1 MCGDENCSFVHFAMN
16 AETNDFSPHVVNTNK
31 LWRKNMVFGLF
42 KKDKDDAHPLNH
54 PVYVE
59 IPYGD
64 ETLRLETGRMAK
76 QANGAV
82 LATMGG
88 TMVLATVCAEKS
100 AVEGQ
105 DFFPLTVDYQEK
117 YASAGRIPGS
127 RDRREG
133 KASTAETLTA
143 RLIDRPIRP
152 LFPETFKNKVQIIAQ
167 VFSYDKKNQPDIL
180 AMIASSA
187 ALALSGVPFQGP
199 IGAARVGYADGQYVL
214 NPSRKATD
222 DMEMDLVVAATKDG
236 VLMVESE
243 IGELDE
249 KTVLGAVKFGF
260 DAQQPVINA
269 INELA
274 EKAGKERWATPEKS
288 PEYVAMEKAFE
299 KFAGD
304 IEAALGIKEKLV
316 RLDTLAEIHVAAK
329 AMIPE
334 LFPDTTVAT
343 STLESFADE
352 IVENITARIMRGN
365 ILAGK
370 PRIDG
375 RDTKTVRPIEIELG
389 VLPRAHGS
397 ALFTRGETQALVT
410 LTLGGGKD
418 ALPIESLDGAEEK
431 DFFLNYNFPGY
442 SVGEC
447 KGLKSPSRRELGH
460 GNLAWRALHPMVPN
474 RAEFDYVIRVVSD
487 ILESNGSSSMATT
500 CGATLA
506 MMDGGVPLKRPV
518 AGIAMGLIKEG
529 DDYAVLTDILG
540 DEDHLGDMDFKV
552 TGTDQGITALQMDIK
567 ITSITFEIMEK
578 ALAQARDGRMHILG
592 KIEKAIKA
600 PREKVSEYAP
610 QMYTMKIN
618 PDKVR
623 EVIGKGGVVIQAL
636 TRETNTNIDLED
648 DGTIKIMAV
657 SKEDADEAIRRIKDI
672 VAEPEV
678 GMIYAGTVSG
688 VKDFGLFVKV
698 LNGFESMV
706 HISEITG
713 KRIDKIADAGYKEGD
728 AVYVKYL
735 GADKRGKTR
744 MTMVGIDQKSG
755 KEVEKA

>member
-1 MCGDENCSFVHFAMN
+1 M
-16 AETNDFSPHVVNTNK
+16 
-31 LWRKNMVFGLF
+31 LFGLF
-42 KKDKDDAHPLNH
+42 NKDDKKHLNN
-54 PVYVE
+54 PVAIE

-76 QANGAV
+76 QANGSV

-88 TMVLATVCAEKS
+88 TMVLATVCAEKT

-117 YASAGRIPGS
+117 FASAGRIPGS

-133 KASTAETLTA
+133 KASTGETLIA

-199 IGAARVGYADGQYVL
+199 IGAARVGYMNGQYIL
-214 NPSRKATD
+214 NPSKKQVEES
-222 DMEMDLVVAATKDG
+222 EMDLVVAATKDG

-249 KTVLGAVKFGF
+249 ATTLGAVKFGF
-260 DAQQPVINA
+260 DAQQVVIDA
-269 INELA
+269 INEFA
-274 EKAGKERWATPEKS
+274 EKAGKERWAVPEKS
-288 PEYVAMEKAFE
+288 DEYVAMEKDFE
-299 KFAGD
+299 SFAGD
-304 IEAALGIKEKLV
+304 IESALQIKEKLV
-316 RLDTLAEIHVAAK
+316 RLDTLAEIHAK
-329 AMIPE
+329 AKARIPE
-334 LFPDTTVAT
+334 LFPETTTAV
-343 STLESFADE
+343 STLESWADE
-352 IVENITARIMRGN
+352 IVEGITARIMRGN

-375 RDTKTVRPIEIELG
+375 RDNKTVRPIEIELG

-397 ALFTRGETQALVT
+397 ALFTRGETQALVS

-418 ALPIESLDGAEEK
+418 ALPIESLDGDEER
-431 DFFLNYNFPGY
+431 DFILNYNFPGY

-447 KGLKSPSRRELGH
+447 KGLKAPGRREIGH
-460 GNLAWRALHPMVPN
+460 GNLAWRALHPMVPS
-474 RAEFDYVIRVVSD
+474 RSEFDYVIRVVSD

-529 DDYAVLTDILG
+529 KDYAILTDILG

-552 TGTDQGITALQMDIK
+552 TGTKEGITALQMDIK
-567 ITSITFEIMEK
+567 ITSITFEIMEH
-578 ALAQARDGRMHILG
+578 ALQQAKEGRMHILG

-600 PREKVSEYAP
+600 PRKHVSEFAP
-610 QMYTMKIN
+610 QAYTIKIN

-623 EVIGKGGVVIQAL
+623 DVIGKGGSVIQAL
-636 TRETNTNIDLED
+636 TRETNTQIDLED
-648 DGTIKIMAV
+648 DGSIKIMATTQ
-657 SKEDADEAIRRIKDI
+657 EEAEEAMRRIKEI

-678 GMIYAGTVSG
+678 GVIYEGTVSG
-688 VKDFGLFVKV
+688 VKDFGLFVKI

-713 KRIDKIADAGYKEGD
+713 ERLAKIQDAKLKEGD
-728 AVYVKYL
+728 KVFVKYL
-735 GADKRGKTR
+735 GVDKRGKTR
-744 MTMVGIDQKSG
+744 LSMVGIDQKTG
-755 KEVEKA
+755 KEIAK

>member
-1 MCGDENCSFVHFAMN
+1 M
-16 AETNDFSPHVVNTNK
+16 
-31 LWRKNMVFGLF
+31 LFGLI
-42 KKDKDDAHPLNH
+42 KKDEKTHLNN
-54 PVYVE
+54 PVAVE
-59 IPYGD
+59 IKYGE
-64 ETLRLETGRMAK
+64 ETLRLETGRFAK

-82 LATMGG
+82 MATMGG
-88 TMVLATVCAEKS
+88 TMVLATVCAEKT

-117 YASAGRIPGS
+117 FASAGRIPGS

-133 KASTAETLTA
+133 KASNGETLIA

-152 LFPETFKNKVQIIAQ
+152 LFPETFKNKVQVIAQ
-167 VFSYDKKNQPDIL
+167 VFSYDRKNQPDIL

-199 IGAARVGYADGQYVL
+199 IGAARVGYIDGKYVL
-214 NPSRKATD
+214 NPSKKD
-222 DMEMDLVVAATKDG
+222 LENSEMDLVVAATKDG

-249 KTVLGAVKFGF
+249 ATTLGAVKFGF
-260 DAQQPVINA
+260 DEQQTVINA

-274 EKAGKERWATPEKS
+274 ENAGKERWAIPEKTA
-288 PEYVAMEKAFE
+288 EYIAMEEKFE
-299 KFAGD
+299 QFAGD
-304 IEAALGIKEKLV
+304 IESALGIKEKLS
-316 RLDTLAEIHVAAK
+316 RLETLANIHASAK
-329 AMIPE
+329 ALIPE
-334 LFPDTTVAT
+334 MFPETTIAT

-352 IVENITARIMRGN
+352 IVENITARIMRSN

-397 ALFTRGETQALVT
+397 ALFTRGETQALVS

-418 ALPIESLDGAEEK
+418 ALPIESLDGTEDR
-431 DFFLNYNFPGY
+431 DFILNYNFPGF
-442 SVGEC
+442 SVGEA
-447 KGLKSPSRRELGH
+447 KGLKAPGRREIGH
-460 GNLAWRALHPMVPN
+460 GNLAWRAVHPMVPS
-474 RAEFDYVIRVVSD
+474 RSEFDYVIRLCSD

-506 MMDGGVPLKRPV
+506 MMDGGVPMKRPV

-529 DDYAVLTDILG
+529 DDYAILTDILG

-552 TGTDQGITALQMDIK
+552 TGTDHGITALQMDIK

-578 ALAQARDGRMHILG
+578 ALAQAKDGRMHILG
-592 KIEKAIKA
+592 KITSAIKK
-600 PREKVSEYAP
+600 PRDHVSEFAP

-636 TRETNTNIDLED
+636 TRDTNTTIDLED
-648 DGTIKIMAV
+648 DGTVKIMAV
-657 SKEDADEAIRRIKDI
+657 TREDADAAIARIKEI

-678 GMIYAGTVSG
+678 GEIYAGVVSG
-688 VKDFGLFVKV
+688 MKDFGLFVKI
-698 LNGFESMV
+698 LNGFEAMV

-713 KRIDKIADAGYKEGD
+713 KRLEKIEDAGFKEGD
-728 AVYVKYL
+728 AVYVRYL

-744 MTMVGIDQKSG
+744 MSMVGIDQKTG
-755 KEVEKA
+755 KETK

>member
-1 MCGDENCSFVHFAMN
+1 M
-16 AETNDFSPHVVNTNK
+16 
-31 LWRKNMVFGLF
+31 LFGLF
-42 KKDKDDAHPLNH
+42 NKNDKENAAAHPLNH
-54 PVYVE
+54 PVAVE
-59 IPYGD
+59 IKYGD

-117 YASAGRIPGS
+117 FASSGRIPGS

-133 KASTAETLTA
+133 KPSTAETLTA

-167 VFSYDKKNQPDIL
+167 VFSYDRKNQPDIL

-199 IGAARVGYADGQYVL
+199 IGAARVGYIDGKYVL
-214 NPSRKATD
+214 NPSRRDVDTKS
-222 DMEMDLVVAATKDG
+222 EMDLVVAATKDG

-249 KTVLGAVKFGF
+249 ETTLGAVKFGF
-260 DAQQPVINA
+260 DAQQSVIDA

-274 EKAGKERWATPEKS
+274 AQAGKDRWETPVHS
-288 PEYVAMEKAFE
+288 DEYVAMEKDFASFE
-299 KFAGD
+299 KQITD
-304 IEAALGIKEKLV
+304 ALLIKEKLH
-316 RLDTLAEIHVAAK
+316 RLETLAEIHSAAK
-329 AMIPE
+329 ARIVE
-334 LFPDTTVAT
+334 LFPDTTTAT
-343 STLESFADE
+343 STLESWADE
-352 IVENITARIMRGN
+352 IVESLTAKIMRGN

-397 ALFTRGETQALVT
+397 ALFTRGETQALVS

-418 ALPIESLDGAEEK
+418 ALPIESLDGADER
-431 DFFLNYNFPGY
+431 DFILNYNFPGY
-442 SVGEC
+442 SVGEA
-447 KGLKSPSRRELGH
+447 KGLKSPGRRELGH
-460 GNLAWRALHPMVPN
+460 GNLAWRALHPMMPS
-474 RAEFDYVIRVVSD
+474 REKFDYVVRVCSD

-506 MMDGGVPLKRPV
+506 MMDGGVPLTRPV

-529 DDYAVLTDILG
+529 DDYAILTDILG

-552 TGTDQGITALQMDIK
+552 TGTKEGITALQMDIK
-567 ITSITFEIMEK
+567 ITSITFDIMK
-578 ALAQARDGRMHILG
+578 HALAQARDGRMHILG
-592 KIEKAIKA
+592 KIENAISA
-600 PREKVSEYAP
+600 PRATVSEFAP
-610 QMYTMKIN
+610 QVYTMQIN
-618 PDKVR
+618 PEKIRD
-623 EVIGKGGVVIQAL
+623 VIGKGGVVIQAL
-636 TRETNTNIDLED
+636 VRDTNTTIDLDD
-648 DGTIKIMAV
+648 DGTVKILATT
-657 SKEDADEAIRRIKDI
+657 KEEADAAIARIKEI

-678 GMIYAGTVSG
+678 GKIYRGVVSG
-688 VKDFGLFVKV
+688 VKNFGIFVKFMG
-698 LNGFESMV
+698 NNESMV
-706 HISEITG
+706 HISDITG
-713 KRIDKIADAGYKEGD
+713 KHLKSIEDAKLKEGD
-728 AVYVKYL
+728 EVWVRFD
-735 GADKRGKTR
+735 GADERGKTHLS
-744 MTMVGIDQKSG
+744 MKGIDQKTG
-755 KEVEKA
+755 EEIKK

>member
-1 MCGDENCSFVHFAMN
+1 M
-16 AETNDFSPHVVNTNK
+16 
-31 LWRKNMVFGLF
+31 LFGLF
-42 KKDKDDAHPLNH
+42 NKEDKNNKNKLNN
-54 PVYVE
+54 PIAVE

-76 QANGAV
+76 QANGSV

-88 TMVLATVCAEKS
+88 TMVLATVCAEKN

-117 YASAGRIPGS
+117 FASAGRIPGS

-133 KASTAETLTA
+133 RPSNAETLTA

-199 IGAARVGYADGQYVL
+199 IGAARVGYSKGQYIL
-214 NPSRKATD
+214 NPSKKDTERSQ
-222 DMEMDLVVAATKDG
+222 MDLVVAATKDG

-249 KTVLGAVKFGF
+249 ATVLGAVKFGF
-260 DAQQPVINA
+260 EAQQTVIAA

-274 EKAGKERWATPEKS
+274 ENAGKERWAVPEKS
-288 PEYVAMEKAFE
+288 AEYVAMESDFEQFASSIEKAL
-299 KFAGD
+299 K
-304 IEAALGIKEKLV
+304 IKEKLV
-316 RLDTLAEIHVAAK
+316 RLETLASIHATAK
-329 AMIPE
+329 TRIPE
-334 LFPDTTVAT
+334 LFPDTVTAT
-343 STLESFADE
+343 STLESWADE
-352 IVENITARIMRGN
+352 IIENLTARIMRGN

-375 RDTKTVRPIEIELG
+375 RDNKTVRPIEIELG
-389 VLPRAHGS
+389 VMPRAHGS
-397 ALFTRGETQALVT
+397 ALFTRGETQALVS

-418 ALPIESLDGAEEK
+418 ALPLETLDGADER
-431 DFFLNYNFPGY
+431 DFMLNYNFPGY

-447 KGLKSPSRRELGH
+447 KGLKSPGRREIGH
-460 GNLAWRALHPMVPN
+460 GNLAWRALHPMVPS
-474 RAEFDYVIRVVSD
+474 REQFDYVIRIVSD

-529 DDYAVLTDILG
+529 DDYAILTDILG

-552 TGTDQGITALQMDIK
+552 TGTNQGVTALQMDIK
-567 ITSITFEIMEK
+567 ITSITFEIMER
-578 ALAQARDGRMHILG
+578 ALAQAKDGRMHILG
-592 KIEKAIKA
+592 KIEKAIKK
-600 PREKVSEYAP
+600 PRDKVSEFAP
-610 QMYTMKIN
+610 QLYTIKIN

-623 EVIGKGGVVIQAL
+623 DVIGKGGVVIQAI
-636 TRETNTNIDLED
+636 TRETNTIIDLED
-648 DGTIKIMAV
+648 DGTVKIMAV
-657 SKEDADEAIRRIKDI
+657 DKDDAEAAIERIKDI
-672 VAEPEV
+672 AAEPEV
-678 GMIYAGTVSG
+678 GVIYPGVVSG
-688 VKDFGLFVKV
+688 VKEFGLFVKV

-713 KRIDKIADAGYKEGD
+713 ERLAKIEDAKLKEGD
-728 AVYVKYL
+728 SVYVKYM
-735 GADKRGKTR
+735 GIDKRGKTR
-744 MTMVGIDQKSG
+744 FTMIGIDQKTG
-755 KEVEKA
+755 EEIKK

>member
-1 MCGDENCSFVHFAMN
+1 
-16 AETNDFSPHVVNTNK
+16 
-31 LWRKNMVFGLF
+31 MVFGLF
-42 KKDKDDAHPLNH
+42 KKDAKLNN
-54 PVYVE
+54 PVVVE

-76 QANGAV
+76 QANGSV

-117 YASAGRIPGS
+117 FASAGRIPGS

-199 IGAARVGYADGQYVL
+199 IGAARVGYADGKYIL
-214 NPSRKATD
+214 NPSKKAVEES
-222 DMEMDLVVAATKDG
+222 EMDLVVAATKDG

-249 KTVLGAVKFGF
+249 PTVLGAVKFGF
-260 DAQQPVINA
+260 DAQQTVINA

-274 EKAGKERWATPEKS
+274 DKAGKERWATPEKT
-288 PEYVAMEKAFE
+288 EEQLTMESDFE
-299 KFAGD
+299 QFAGQ
-304 IEAALGIKEKLV
+304 IEEALQIKEKLV
-316 RLDTLAEIHVAAK
+316 RLETLASIHAAAK
-329 AMIPE
+329 ARIPE
-334 LFPDTTVAT
+334 LFPESIRAT
-343 STLESFADE
+343 STLESWADE
-352 IVENITARIMRGN
+352 VIENITARIMRGN

-375 RDTKTVRPIEIELG
+375 RDNKTVRPIEIELG

-397 ALFTRGETQALVT
+397 ALFTRGETQALVS

-418 ALPIESLDGAEEK
+418 ALPIESLDGAEER
-431 DFFLNYNFPGY
+431 DFILNYNFPGY
-442 SVGEC
+442 SVGEA
-447 KGLKSPSRRELGH
+447 KGLKAPGRREIGH
-460 GNLAWRALHPMVPN
+460 GNLAWRAVHPMVPT

-506 MMDGGVPLKRPV
+506 MMDGGVPMKRPV

-529 DDYAVLTDILG
+529 DDYAILTDILG

-567 ITSITFEIMEK
+567 ITSITFEIMER
-578 ALAQARDGRMHILG
+578 ALAQAKDGRMHILG
-592 KIEKAIKA
+592 KIEKAIKK
-600 PREKVSEYAP
+600 PRSNVSEYAP
-610 QMYTMKIN
+610 QTYTMKIH

-623 EVIGKGGVVIQAL
+623 EVIGKGGSVIQAL
-636 TRETNTNIDLED
+636 VRETNTIIDLED
-648 DGTIKIMAV
+648 DGTVKIMATA
-657 SKEDADEAIRRIKDI
+657 KEDADDAIARIKEI

-678 GMIYAGTVSG
+678 GQIYKGTVSG
-688 VKDFGLFVKV
+688 MKEFGLFVKIM
-698 LNGFESMV
+698 NGFEAMV

-713 KRIDKIADAGYKEGD
+713 ERIAKIEDTKIKEGD
-728 AVYVKYL
+728 TVYVRYM

-744 MTMVGIDQKSG
+744 MSMVGIDQKTG
-755 KEVEKA
+755 EEIKK

>member
-1 MCGDENCSFVHFAMN
+1 M
-16 AETNDFSPHVVNTNK
+16 
-31 LWRKNMVFGLF
+31 LFGML
-42 KKDKDDAHPLNH
+42 KKDDKAKNTQKLNN
-54 PVYVE
+54 PVVVE

-88 TMVLATVCAEKS
+88 TMVLATVCAEKT

-199 IGAARVGYADGQYVL
+199 IGAARVGYADGKYVL
-214 NPSRKATD
+214 NPSRKFVED
-222 DMEMDLVVAATKDG
+222 SEMDLVVAATKDG

-249 KTVLGAVKFGF
+249 ETTLGAVKFGF
-260 DAQQPVINA
+260 DAQQSVINA

-288 PEYVAMEKAFE
+288 AEYVAMESAFE

-304 IEAALGIKEKLV
+304 IETALGIKEKLV
-316 RLDTLAEIHVAAK
+316 RLDTLSEIHTAAK

-418 ALPIESLDGAEEK
+418 ALPIETLDGAEEK

-460 GNLAWRALHPMVPN
+460 GNLAWRALHPMVPT

-506 MMDGGVPLKRPV
+506 MLDGGVPLTRPV

-552 TGTDQGITALQMDIK
+552 TGTDRGITALQMDIK
-567 ITSITFEIMEK
+567 ITSITFEIMKK
-578 ALAQARDGRMHILG
+578 ALEQAKAGRMHILG
-592 KIEKAIKA
+592 KINDAISA
-600 PREKVSEYAP
+600 PRDKVSEYAP

-623 EVIGKGGVVIQAL
+623 EVIGKGGSVIQAL

-648 DGTIKIMAV
+648 DGTVKIMAV
-657 SKEDADEAIRRIKDI
+657 SKEDADAAIRRIKDI

-678 GMIYAGTVSG
+678 GTIYAGTVSG
-688 VKDFGLFVKV
+688 VKDFGLFVKIM
-698 LNGFESMV
+698 NGFESMV

-728 AVYVKYL
+728 KVFVKYL

-744 MTMVGIDQKSG
+744 MSMVGIDQKTG
-755 KEVEKA
+755 AETKANAE

>member
-1 MCGDENCSFVHFAMN
+1 M
-16 AETNDFSPHVVNTNK
+16 
-31 LWRKNMVFGLF
+31 LFGLF
-42 KKDKDDAHPLNH
+42 NKDEKHPLNH
-54 PVYVE
+54 PVVVE
-59 IPYGD
+59 VQYGD
-64 ETLRLETGRMAK
+64 ETLRLETGRFAK
-76 QANGAV
+76 QANGSV
-82 LATMGG
+82 MATMGG
-88 TMVLATVCAEKS
+88 TMVLATVCAEKT

-117 YASAGRIPGS
+117 FASSGRIPGS

-133 KASTAETLTA
+133 KASTNETLIA

-167 VFSYDKKNQPDIL
+167 VFSYDRKNQPDIL

-199 IGAARVGYADGQYVL
+199 IGAARVGYMNGEYVL
-214 NPSRKATD
+214 NPSKKQVED
-222 DMEMDLVVAATKDG
+222 SEMDLVVAATKDG

-249 KTVLGAVKFGF
+249 ATTLGAVKFGF
-260 DAQQPVINA
+260 DAQQTVIKA

-274 EKAGKERWATPEKS
+274 QQAGKERWATPEKTA
-288 PEYVAMEKAFE
+288 EYVAMEKRFE
-299 KFAGD
+299 EFAGD
-304 IEAALGIKEKLV
+304 IENALLIKEKLN
-316 RLDTLAEIHVAAK
+316 RLETLANIHAAAK
-329 AMIPE
+329 ALIPE
-334 LFPDTTVAT
+334 MFPDTTVAT

-352 IVENITARIMRGN
+352 IVENITARIMRSN

-397 ALFTRGETQALVT
+397 ALFTRGETQALVS

-418 ALPIESLDGAEEK
+418 ALPIESLDGGEER
-431 DFFLNYNFPGY
+431 DFILNYNFPGY
-442 SVGEC
+442 SVGEA
-447 KGLKSPSRRELGH
+447 KGLKSPGRREIGH
-460 GNLAWRALHPMVPN
+460 GNLAWRAVHPMVPTRN
-474 RAEFDYVIRVVSD
+474 EFDYVIRICSD

-506 MMDGGVPLKRPV
+506 MMDGGVPMKRPV

-529 DDYAVLTDILG
+529 DDYAILTDILG

-552 TGTDQGITALQMDIK
+552 TGTDHGITALQMDIK
-567 ITSITFEIMEK
+567 ITSITFEIMEH
-578 ALAQARDGRMHILG
+578 ALAQAKDGRMHILG
-592 KIEKAIKA
+592 KIEKAIKE
-600 PREKVSEYAP
+600 PRKHVSEYAP
-610 QMYTMKIN
+610 QMYTIKIN

-623 EVIGKGGVVIQAL
+623 DVIGKGGAVIQAL
-636 TRETNTNIDLED
+636 TRDTNTTIDLED
-648 DGTIKIMAV
+648 DGTVKIMAV
-657 SKEDADEAIRRIKDI
+657 SKEDADAAIARIKDI
-672 VAEPEV
+672 TAEPEV
-678 GMIYAGTVSG
+678 GEIYAGTVSG
-688 VKDFGLFVKV
+688 IKDFGLFVKI

-713 KRIDKIADAGYKEGD
+713 KRLAKIEDAGYKEGD
-728 AVYVKYL
+728 AVYVRYL

-744 MTMVGIDQKSG
+744 MSMVGIDQKTG
-755 KEVEKA
+755 KETK

>member
-1 MCGDENCSFVHFAMN
+1 
-16 AETNDFSPHVVNTNK
+16 
-31 LWRKNMVFGLF
+31 MVFGLF
-42 KKDKDDAHPLNH
+42 KKDAKLNN
-54 PVYVE
+54 PVAVE
-59 IPYGD
+59 IQYGD

-76 QANGAV
+76 QANGSV

-117 YASAGRIPGS
+117 FASAGRIPGS

-133 KASTAETLTA
+133 RASTAETLIA

-199 IGAARVGYADGQYVL
+199 IGAARVGYADGQYLL
-214 NPSRKATD
+214 NPSKKATEES
-222 DMEMDLVVAATKDG
+222 EMDLVVAATKDG

-249 KTVLGAVKFGF
+249 ATVLGAVKFGF
-260 DAQQPVINA
+260 DAQQTVIAA

-274 EKAGKERWATPEKS
+274 EKAGKDRWETPEKTA
-288 PEYVAMEKAFE
+288 EQIIMEENFE
-299 KFAGD
+299 NFAGE
-304 IEAALGIKEKLV
+304 IEAALQIKEKLT
-316 RLDTLAEIHVAAK
+316 RLETLASIHAAAK
-329 AMIPE
+329 ARIPE
-334 LFPDTTVAT
+334 LFPESTRAT
-343 STLESFADE
+343 STLESWADE
-352 IVENITARIMRGN
+352 VIEGLTARIMRGN

-375 RDTKTVRPIEIELG
+375 RDNKTVRPIEIELG

-397 ALFTRGETQALVT
+397 ALFTRGETQALVS

-418 ALPIESLDGAEEK
+418 ALPIESLDGAEER
-431 DFFLNYNFPGY
+431 DFILNYNFPGY

-447 KGLKSPSRRELGH
+447 KGLKSPGRREIGH
-460 GNLAWRALHPMVPN
+460 GNLAWRAVHPMVPS
-474 RAEFDYVIRVVSD
+474 RSEFDYVIRIVSD

-506 MMDGGVPLKRPV
+506 MMDGGVPMKRPV

-529 DDYAVLTDILG
+529 DDYAILTDILG

-552 TGTDQGITALQMDIK
+552 TGTDQGVTALQMDIK
-567 ITSITFEIMEK
+567 ITSITFEIMER
-578 ALAQARDGRMHILG
+578 ALAQAKDGRMHILG
-592 KIEKAIKA
+592 KIEKAIKK
-600 PREKVSEYAP
+600 PRAKLSEYAP
-610 QMYTMKIN
+610 QTYTMKIN

-623 EVIGKGGVVIQAL
+623 EVIGKGGSVIQAL
-636 TRETNTNIDLED
+636 VRETNTTIDLSD
-648 DGTIKIMAV
+648 DGTVKIMAV
-657 SKEDADEAIRRIKDI
+657 SKEDADNAINRIKDI

-678 GMIYAGTVSG
+678 GQIYKGTVSG
-688 VKDFGLFVKV
+688 MKEFGLFVKIM
-698 LNGFESMV
+698 NGFEAMV

-713 KRIDKIADAGYKEGD
+713 ERLAKIEDAKIKEGD
-728 AVYVKYL
+728 TVYVRFL

-744 MTMVGIDQKSG
+744 MSMVGIDQKTG
-755 KEVEKA
+755 AEIKK

>member
-1 MCGDENCSFVHFAMN
+1 M
-16 AETNDFSPHVVNTNK
+16 
-31 LWRKNMVFGLF
+31 LFGLIN
-42 KKDKDDAHPLNH
+42 KKDGEPTQHLNN
-54 PVYVE
+54 PIAVE
-59 IPYGD
+59 IKYGD
-64 ETLRLETGRMAK
+64 ETLRLETGRFAK

-82 LATMGG
+82 MATMGG
-88 TMVLATVCAEKS
+88 TMVLATVCAEKT

-117 YASAGRIPGS
+117 FASSGRIPGS

-133 KASTAETLTA
+133 KASMGETLIA

-152 LFPETFKNKVQIIAQ
+152 LFPETFKNKVQVIAQ
-167 VFSYDKKNQPDIL
+167 VFSYDRKNQPDIL

-187 ALALSGVPFQGP
+187 ALALSGVPFAGP
-199 IGAARVGYADGQYVL
+199 IGAARVGYMDGKYIL
-214 NPSRKATD
+214 NPSKKD
-222 DMEMDLVVAATKDG
+222 VENSEMDLVVAATKDG

-249 KTVLGAVKFGF
+249 KTTLGAVKFGF
-260 DAQQPVINA
+260 DAQQAVIAA
-269 INELA
+269 INELTA
-274 EKAGKERWATPEKS
+274 AAGKERWATPEKTA
-288 PEYVAMEKAFE
+288 EYIAMEKRFE
-299 KFAGD
+299 EFAGD
-304 IEAALGIKEKLV
+304 IESALSIKEKLH
-316 RLDTLAEIHVAAK
+316 RLETLANIHAAAK
-329 AMIPE
+329 ALIPE
-334 LFPDTTVAT
+334 MFPDTTVAT

-352 IVENITARIMRGN
+352 IVENITARIMRSN

-397 ALFTRGETQALVT
+397 ALFTRGETQALVS

-418 ALPIESLDGAEEK
+418 ALPLETLDGADER
-431 DFFLNYNFPGY
+431 DFMLNYNFPGF
-442 SVGEC
+442 SVGEA
-447 KGLKSPSRRELGH
+447 KGLKAPGRREIGH
-460 GNLAWRALHPMVPN
+460 GNLAWRAVHPMVPS
-474 RAEFDYVIRVVSD
+474 RGEFDYVIRLCSD

-506 MMDGGVPLKRPV
+506 MMDGGVPMKRPV

-529 DDYAVLTDILG
+529 DDYAILTDILG

-578 ALAQARDGRMHILG
+578 ALAQAKDGRMHILG
-592 KIEKAIKA
+592 KIKAAIDK
-600 PREKVSEYAP
+600 PRDHVSQYAP
-610 QMYTMKIN
+610 QLYTMQIN

-636 TRETNTNIDLED
+636 TRDTNTTIDLED
-648 DGTIKIMAV
+648 DGTVKILAV
-657 SKEDADEAIRRIKDI
+657 TREDADAAIARIKEI

-678 GMIYAGTVSG
+678 GQIYPGVVSG
-688 VKDFGLFVKV
+688 IKDFGIFVKIM
-698 LNGFESMV
+698 NGFESMV

-713 KRIDKIADAGYKEGD
+713 KRLAKIEDAKLKEGD
-728 AVYVKYL
+728 AVFVRYL
-735 GADKRGKTR
+735 GLDKRGKTR
-744 MTMVGIDQKSG
+744 MSMVGINQKTG
-755 KEVEKA
+755 EEDK

>member
-1 MCGDENCSFVHFAMN
+1 M
-16 AETNDFSPHVVNTNK
+16 
-31 LWRKNMVFGLF
+31 LFGLF
-42 KKDKDDAHPLNH
+42 NKDEKHPLNN
-54 PVYVE
+54 PVAVE
-59 IPYGD
+59 IKYGD
-64 ETLRLETGRMAK
+64 EVLRLETGRFAK
-76 QANGAV
+76 QANGSV
-82 LATMGG
+82 MATMGG
-88 TMVLATVCAEKS
+88 TMVLATVCAEKT

-117 YASAGRIPGS
+117 FASSGRIPGS

-133 KASTAETLTA
+133 KASTNETLIA

-167 VFSYDKKNQPDIL
+167 VFSYDKKNQPDIV

-199 IGAARVGYADGQYVL
+199 IGAARVGYMNGKYVL
-214 NPSRKATD
+214 NPSKKD
-222 DMEMDLVVAATKDG
+222 VEESEMDLVVAATKDG

-249 KTVLGAVKFGF
+249 ATTLGAVKFGF
-260 DAQQPVINA
+260 DAQQAVIKA

-274 EKAGKERWATPEKS
+274 SQAGKERWAVPEKTA
-288 PEYVAMEKAFE
+288 EYVAMEKKFE
-299 KFAGD
+299 QFASD
-304 IEAALGIKEKLV
+304 IENALLIKEKLH
-316 RLDTLAEIHVAAK
+316 RLETLADIHSAAK
-329 AMIPE
+329 ALIPE
-334 LFPDTTVAT
+334 MFPETAVAT

-352 IVENITARIMRGN
+352 IVENITARIMRSN

-397 ALFTRGETQALVT
+397 ALFTRGETQALVS

-418 ALPIESLDGAEEK
+418 ALPIESLDGGEER
-431 DFFLNYNFPGY
+431 DFILNYNFPGY
-442 SVGEC
+442 SVGEA
-447 KGLKSPSRRELGH
+447 KGLKSPGRREIGH
-460 GNLAWRALHPMVPN
+460 GNLAWRAVHPMVPS
-474 RAEFDYVIRVVSD
+474 RSEFDYVIRVCSD

-506 MMDGGVPLKRPV
+506 MMDGGVPMKRPV

-529 DDYAVLTDILG
+529 DDYAILTDILG

-567 ITSITFEIMEK
+567 ITSITFEIMEH
-578 ALAQARDGRMHILG
+578 ALAQAKDGRMHILG
-592 KIEKAIKA
+592 KIQKAIKA
-600 PREKVSEYAP
+600 PRKHVSEFAP
-610 QMYTMKIN
+610 QAYTMKIN

-623 EVIGKGGVVIQAL
+623 DVIGKGGSVIQAL
-636 TRETNTNIDLED
+636 TRDTNTQIELED
-648 DGTIKIMAV
+648 DGSIKIMAT
-657 SKEDADEAIRRIKDI
+657 SKEDADAAIARIKDI

-678 GMIYAGTVSG
+678 GEIYAGVVSG
-688 VKDFGLFVKV
+688 VKDFGLFVKI

-713 KRIDKIADAGYKEGD
+713 ERLAKIEDAKIKEGD
-728 AVYVKYL
+728 KVYVRYL

-744 MTMVGIDQKSG
+744 MSMVGIDQKTG
-755 KEVEKA
+755 KETK

>member
-1 MCGDENCSFVHFAMN
+1 M
-16 AETNDFSPHVVNTNK
+16 
-31 LWRKNMVFGLF
+31 LFGLF
-42 KKDKDDAHPLNH
+42 GKDEKTTKLNN
-54 PVYVE
+54 PIAVE

-76 QANGAV
+76 QANGSV

-117 YASAGRIPGS
+117 FASAGRIPGS

-199 IGAARVGYADGQYVL
+199 IGAARVGFADGKYIL
-214 NPSRKATD
+214 NPSKKATED
-222 DMEMDLVVAATKDG
+222 SEMDLVVAATKDG

-249 KTVLGAVKFGF
+249 ATVLGAVKFGF
-260 DAQQPVINA
+260 DAQQDVIRA

-274 EKAGKERWATPEKS
+274 EAAGKERWAVPEKTPEQLT
-288 PEYVAMEKAFE
+288 MESEFE
-299 KFAGD
+299 SFAPA
-304 IEAALGIKEKLV
+304 IEAALQIKEKLV
-316 RLDTLAEIHVAAK
+316 RLETLSEIHTMAK
-329 AMIPE
+329 ARIPE
-334 LFPDTTVAT
+334 LFPESERAA
-343 STLESFADE
+343 STLESWADE
-352 IVENITARIMRGN
+352 VIENLTARIMRGN

-375 RDTKTVRPIEIELG
+375 RDNKTVRPIEIELG
-389 VLPRAHGS
+389 VMPRAHGS
-397 ALFTRGETQALVT
+397 ALFTRGETQALVS

-418 ALPIESLDGAEEK
+418 ALPIESLDGAEER
-431 DFFLNYNFPGY
+431 DFILNYNFPGY

-447 KGLKSPSRRELGH
+447 KGLKSPGRREIGH
-460 GNLAWRALHPMVPN
+460 GNLAWRAVHPMVPS
-474 RAEFDYVIRVVSD
+474 RSEFDYVIRIVSD

-506 MMDGGVPLKRPV
+506 MMDGGVPMKRPV

-529 DDYAVLTDILG
+529 DDYAILTDILG

-552 TGTDQGITALQMDIK
+552 TGTDQGVTALQMDIK
-567 ITSITFEIMEK
+567 ITSITFEIMER
-578 ALAQARDGRMHILG
+578 ALAQAKDGRMHILG
-592 KIEKAIKA
+592 KIEKAIKK
-600 PREKVSEYAP
+600 PRDHVSEYAP
-610 QMYTMKIN
+610 QAYTMKIN

-623 EVIGKGGVVIQAL
+623 EVIGKGGSVIQAL
-636 TRETNTNIDLED
+636 VRETNTIIDLED
-648 DGTIKIMAV
+648 DGTIKIMATD
-657 SKEDADEAIRRIKDI
+657 KEDADAAIQRIKDI

-678 GMIYAGTVSG
+678 GQIYKGTVSG
-688 VKDFGLFVKV
+688 MKDFGLFVKIM
-698 LNGFESMV
+698 NGFEAMV

-713 KRIDKIADAGYKEGD
+713 ERIAKIEDTKIKEGD
-728 AVYVKYL
+728 TVYVRFL

-744 MTMVGIDQKSG
+744 MSMVGIDQKTG
-755 KEVEKA
+755 EEIKK

>member
-1 MCGDENCSFVHFAMN
+1 M
-16 AETNDFSPHVVNTNK
+16 
-31 LWRKNMVFGLF
+31 LFGLF
-42 KKDKDDAHPLNH
+42 NKDEKTHLNN
-54 PVYVE
+54 PVVVE

-64 ETLRLETGRMAK
+64 SVLRLETGRMAK
-76 QANGAV
+76 QACGAV
-82 LATMGG
+82 LATMGE

-117 YASAGRIPGS
+117 FASAGRIPGS

-133 KASTAETLTA
+133 KATTTETLIA

-187 ALALSGVPFQGP
+187 ALALSGVPFAGP
-199 IGAARVGYADGQYVL
+199 IGAARVGFRDGQYIL
-214 NPSRKATD
+214 NPSKKEVED
-222 DMEMDLVVAATKDG
+222 SEMDLVVAATKDG

-249 KTVLGAVKFGF
+249 ATTLGAVKFGF
-260 DAQQPVINA
+260 DAQQTVINA
-269 INELA
+269 INELVQ
-274 EKAGKERWATPEKS
+274 KAGSARWATPEKS
-288 PEYVAMEKAFE
+288 AEYVAMESDFE
-299 KFAGD
+299 QFASQ
-304 IEAALGIKEKLV
+304 IEDALQIKEKLV
-316 RLDTLAEIHVAAK
+316 RLDTLSEIHTQAK
-329 AMIPE
+329 SRIAE
-334 LFPDTTVAT
+334 LFPETETAT

-352 IVENITARIMRGN
+352 IVENLTARIMRGN

-397 ALFTRGETQALVT
+397 ALFTRGETQALVS

-431 DFFLNYNFPGY
+431 DFILNYNFPGY

-447 KGLKSPSRRELGH
+447 KGLKSPGRREIGH
-460 GNLAWRALHPMVPN
+460 GNLAWRALHPMVPS
-474 RAEFDYVIRVVSD
+474 REKFDYVIRVVSD

-506 MMDGGVPLKRPV
+506 MMDGGVPLTRPV

-529 DDYAVLTDILG
+529 DDYAILTDILG

-552 TGTDQGITALQMDIK
+552 TGTDKGITALQMDIK

-578 ALAQARDGRMHILG
+578 ALAQAKDGRMHILG
-592 KIEKAIKA
+592 KIEKAIRA
-600 PREKVSEYAP
+600 PREKVSQYAP
-610 QMYTMKIN
+610 QLYTMKIN
-618 PDKVR
+618 PEKVR
-623 EVIGKGGVVIQAL
+623 DVIGKGGVVIQAL
-636 TRETNTNIDLED
+636 VRETNTTIDLED
-648 DGTIKIMAV
+648 DGTVKILATTR
-657 SKEDADEAIRRIKDI
+657 EDADAAIARIKDI

-678 GMIYAGTVSG
+678 GVIYPGVVSG
-688 VKDFGLFVKV
+688 IKDFGLFVKI
-698 LNGFESMV
+698 LNGFEAMV

-713 KRIDKIADAGYKEGD
+713 ERIAKIEDTKIKEGD
-728 AVYVKYL
+728 KVFVKYL

-744 MTMVGIDQKSG
+744 MSMVGIDQKTG
-755 KEVEKA
+755 TEVSK

>member
-1 MCGDENCSFVHFAMN
+1 M
-16 AETNDFSPHVVNTNK
+16 
-31 LWRKNMVFGLF
+31 FGLF
-42 KKDKDDAHPLNH
+42 KKDEKHVLNN
-54 PVYVE
+54 PVTVE
-59 IPYGD
+59 FQYGN
-64 ETLRLETGRMAK
+64 EKVILETGRFAK
-76 QANGAV
+76 QATGAV
-82 LATMGG
+82 MATMGG
-88 TMVLATVCAEKS
+88 TMVLATVCAERT

-117 YASAGRIPGS
+117 YASSGRIPGS

-133 KASTAETLTA
+133 KASVSETLIA

-167 VFSYDKKNQPDIL
+167 VFSYDKQNQPDIL

-187 ALALSGVPFQGP
+187 ALAISGVPFAGP
-199 IGAARVGYADGQYVL
+199 IGAARVGYKDGEYVL
-214 NPSRKATD
+214 NPSKKETED
-222 DMEMDLVVAATKDG
+222 SEMDLVVAATKDG

-249 KTVLGAVKFGF
+249 KTTLGAVKFGF
-260 DAQQPVINA
+260 DQQQTVIKA
-269 INELA
+269 INELV
-274 EKAGKERWATPEKS
+274 EKAGKEAWATPEKS
-288 PEYVAMEKAFE
+288 EEYVAMEKDFE
-299 KFAGD
+299 QYATAV
-304 IEAALGIKEKLV
+304 ENALLIKEKLN
-316 RLDTLAEIHVAAK
+316 RLDTLAEIHAQAK
-329 AMIPE
+329 SRIAE
-334 LFPDTTVAT
+334 LFSESTFAQ
-343 STLESFADE
+343 STLESWADE
-352 IVENITARIMRGN
+352 IVENLTARIMRGN

-397 ALFTRGETQALVT
+397 ALFTRGETQALVS

-418 ALPIESLDGAEEK
+418 ALPIESLDGDTER
-431 DFFLNYNFPGY
+431 DFILNYNFPGY
-442 SVGEC
+442 SVGEA
-447 KGLKSPSRRELGH
+447 KGLKSPGRRELGH
-460 GNLAWRALHPMVPN
+460 GNLAWRAVHPMVPT
-474 RAEFDYVIRVVSD
+474 RDEFDYVIRVCSD

-506 MMDGGVPLKRPV
+506 MMDGGVPMKRPV

-529 DDYAVLTDILG
+529 DDYEILTDILG

-552 TGTDQGITALQMDIK
+552 TGTDRGITALQMDIK
-567 ITSITFEIMEK
+567 ITSITFEIMEH
-578 ALAQARDGRMHILG
+578 ALAQAKDGRMHILG

-600 PREKVSEYAP
+600 PRKTISEFAP
-610 QMYTMKIN
+610 QAYTMKIN

-623 EVIGKGGVVIQAL
+623 DVIGKGGSVIQAL
-636 TRETNTNIDLED
+636 TRDTNTQIELED
-648 DGTIKIMAV
+648 DGSIKIMAS
-657 SKEDADEAIRRIKDI
+657 SKEDAESAMNRIKDI

-678 GMIYAGTVSG
+678 GMIYSGVVSG
-688 VKDFGLFVKV
+688 IKDFGLFVKI

-713 KRIDKIADAGYKEGD
+713 ERIAKIEDTKINIGD
-728 AVYVKYL
+728 SVYVKFL

-744 MTMVGIDQKSG
+744 MSMVGIDQKTG
-755 KEVEKA
+755 KEK

>member
-1 MCGDENCSFVHFAMN
+1 
-16 AETNDFSPHVVNTNK
+16 
-31 LWRKNMVFGLF
+31 MVFGLF

-214 NPSRKATD
+214 NPSRKATEE
-222 DMEMDLVVAATKDG
+222 MEMDLVVAATKDG

-334 LFPDTTVAT
+334 LFADTTVAT

-678 GMIYAGTVSG
+678 GQIYAGTVSG

>member
-1 MCGDENCSFVHFAMN
+1 M
-16 AETNDFSPHVVNTNK
+16 
-31 LWRKNMVFGLF
+31 FGLF
-42 KKDKDDAHPLNH
+42 KKDEKHVLNN
-54 PVYVE
+54 PVTVE
-59 IPYGD
+59 FQYGK
-64 ETLRLETGRMAK
+64 EKVILETGRFAK
-76 QANGAV
+76 QATGAV
-82 LATMGG
+82 MATMGG
-88 TMVLATVCAEKS
+88 TMVLATVCAERT

-117 YASAGRIPGS
+117 YASSGRIPGS

-133 KASTAETLTA
+133 KASVSETLIA

-167 VFSYDKKNQPDIL
+167 VFSYDKQNQPDIL

-187 ALALSGVPFQGP
+187 ALAISGVPFAGP
-199 IGAARVGYADGQYVL
+199 IGAARVGYKDGEYVL
-214 NPSRKATD
+214 NPSKKETEES
-222 DMEMDLVVAATKDG
+222 EMDLVVAATKDG

-249 KTVLGAVKFGF
+249 KTTLGAVKFGF
-260 DAQQPVINA
+260 DQQQTVIKA

-274 EKAGKERWATPEKS
+274 EKAGKEAWATPEKS
-288 PEYVAMEKAFE
+288 AEYVAMEKDFE
-299 KFAGD
+299 QYATAV
-304 IEAALGIKEKLV
+304 ENALLIKEKLN
-316 RLDTLAEIHVAAK
+316 RLDTLTEIHAQAK
-329 AMIPE
+329 SRIAE
-334 LFPDTTVAT
+334 LFPETTFAQ
-343 STLESFADE
+343 STLESWADE
-352 IVENITARIMRGN
+352 IVENLTARIMRGN

-397 ALFTRGETQALVT
+397 ALFTRGETQALVS

-418 ALPIESLDGAEEK
+418 ALPIESLDGDTER
-431 DFFLNYNFPGY
+431 DFILNYNFPGY
-442 SVGEC
+442 SVGEA
-447 KGLKSPSRRELGH
+447 KGLKSPGRRELGH
-460 GNLAWRALHPMVPN
+460 GNLAWRAVHPMVPT
-474 RAEFDYVIRVVSD
+474 RDEFDYVIRVCSD

-506 MMDGGVPLKRPV
+506 MMDGGVPMKRPV

-529 DDYAVLTDILG
+529 DDYEILTDILG

-552 TGTDQGITALQMDIK
+552 TGTDRGITALQMDIK
-567 ITSITFEIMEK
+567 ITSITFEIMEH
-578 ALAQARDGRMHILG
+578 ALAQAKDGRMHILG

-600 PREKVSEYAP
+600 PRKTISEFAP
-610 QMYTMKIN
+610 QAYTMKIN

-623 EVIGKGGVVIQAL
+623 DVIGKGGSVIQAL
-636 TRETNTNIDLED
+636 TRDTNTQIELED
-648 DGTIKIMAV
+648 DGSIKIMAS
-657 SKEDADEAIRRIKDI
+657 SKEDAESAMNRIKDI

-678 GMIYAGTVSG
+678 GMIYSGVVSG
-688 VKDFGLFVKV
+688 IKDFGLFVKI

-713 KRIDKIADAGYKEGD
+713 ERIAKIEDTKINIGD
-728 AVYVKYL
+728 SVYVKFL

-744 MTMVGIDQKSG
+744 MSMVGIDQKTG
-755 KEVEKA
+755 KEK

>member
-1 MCGDENCSFVHFAMN
+1 M
-16 AETNDFSPHVVNTNK
+16 
-31 LWRKNMVFGLF
+31 LFGLIN
-42 KKDKDDAHPLNH
+42 KKGGEPTQHLNN
-54 PVYVE
+54 PVAVE
-59 IPYGD
+59 IKYGD
-64 ETLRLETGRMAK
+64 ETLRLETGRFAK

-82 LATMGG
+82 MATMGG
-88 TMVLATVCAEKS
+88 TMVLATVCAEKT

-117 YASAGRIPGS
+117 FASAGRIPGS

-133 KASTAETLTA
+133 KASMGETLIA

-152 LFPETFKNKVQIIAQ
+152 LFPETFKNKVQVIAQ
-167 VFSYDKKNQPDIL
+167 VFSYDRKNQPDIL

-187 ALALSGVPFQGP
+187 ALALSGVPFAGP
-199 IGAARVGYADGQYVL
+199 IGAARVGYMNGKYIL
-214 NPSRKATD
+214 NPSKKD
-222 DMEMDLVVAATKDG
+222 VENSEMDLVVAATKDG

-249 KTVLGAVKFGF
+249 KTTLGAVKFGF
-260 DAQQPVINA
+260 DAQQAVIGA
-269 INELA
+269 INELTKA
-274 EKAGKERWATPEKS
+274 AGKERWATPEKTA
-288 PEYVAMEKAFE
+288 EYIAMEKRFE
-299 KFAGD
+299 EFAGD
-304 IEAALGIKEKLV
+304 IESALAIKEKLH
-316 RLDTLAEIHVAAK
+316 RLETLAEIHAAAK
-329 AMIPE
+329 ALIPE
-334 LFPDTTVAT
+334 MFPDTTVAT

-352 IVENITARIMRGN
+352 IVENITARIMRSN

-397 ALFTRGETQALVT
+397 ALFTRGETQALVS

-418 ALPIESLDGAEEK
+418 ALPLETLDGGEER
-431 DFFLNYNFPGY
+431 DFILNYNFPGF
-442 SVGEC
+442 SVGEA
-447 KGLKSPSRRELGH
+447 KGLKAPGRREIGH
-460 GNLAWRALHPMVPN
+460 GNLAWRAVHPMIPS
-474 RAEFDYVIRVVSD
+474 RSEFDYVIRLCSD

-506 MMDGGVPLKRPV
+506 MMDGGVPMKRPV

-529 DDYAVLTDILG
+529 DDYAILTDILG

-578 ALAQARDGRMHILG
+578 ALAQAKDGRMHILG
-592 KIEKAIKA
+592 KIKAAIDK
-600 PREKVSEYAP
+600 PRDHVSEYAP
-610 QMYTMKIN
+610 QMYTMQIN

-636 TRETNTNIDLED
+636 TRDTNTTIDLED
-648 DGTIKIMAV
+648 DGTVKILAV
-657 SKEDADEAIRRIKDI
+657 TREDADAAIARIKEI

-678 GMIYAGTVSG
+678 GQIYPGVVSG
-688 VKDFGLFVKV
+688 VKDFGIFVKIM
-698 LNGFESMV
+698 NGFESMV

-713 KRIDKIADAGYKEGD
+713 KRLAKIEDAKLKEGD
-728 AVYVKYL
+728 AVFVKYL
-735 GADKRGKTR
+735 GIDKRGKTR
-744 MTMVGIDQKSG
+744 MSMVGIDQKTG
-755 KEVEKA
+755 EEKEDK

>member
-1 MCGDENCSFVHFAMN
+1 
-16 AETNDFSPHVVNTNK
+16 
-31 LWRKNMVFGLF
+31 
-42 KKDKDDAHPLNH
+42 
-54 PVYVE
+54 
-59 IPYGD
+59 
-64 ETLRLETGRMAK
+64 
-76 QANGAV
+76 
-82 LATMGG
+82 
-88 TMVLATVCAEKS
+88 
-100 AVEGQ
+100 
-105 DFFPLTVDYQEK
+105 
-117 YASAGRIPGS
+117 
-127 RDRREG
+127 
-133 KASTAETLTA
+133 
-143 RLIDRPIRP
+143 
-152 LFPETFKNKVQIIAQ
+152 
-167 VFSYDKKNQPDIL
+167 
-180 AMIASSA
+180 MIASSA

-199 IGAARVGYADGQYVL
+199 IGAARVGYADGAYVL
-214 NPSRKATD
+214 NPSRKFTED
-222 DMEMDLVVAATKDG
+222 SEMDLVVAATKDG

-249 KTVLGAVKFGF
+249 ATTLGAVKFGF
-260 DAQQPVINA
+260 DAQQAVIAA

-288 PEYVAMEKAFE
+288 AEYIEMEAAFE

-304 IEAALGIKEKLV
+304 IEAALAIKEKLV
-316 RLDTLAEIHVAAK
+316 RLDTLSEIHTTAK
-329 AMIPE
+329 AMIPD
-334 LFPDTTVAT
+334 LFPDTTTAS
-343 STLESFADE
+343 STLESWADE

-397 ALFTRGETQALVT
+397 ALFTRGETQALVS

-418 ALPIESLDGAEEK
+418 ALPIETLDGAEEK

-460 GNLAWRALHPMVPN
+460 GNLAWRALHPMVPT
-474 RAEFDYVIRVVSD
+474 RAQFDYVIRVVSD
-487 ILESNGSSSMATT
+487 ILESKGSWSMATT

-506 MMDGGVPLKRPV
+506 MMDGGVPLTRPV

-552 TGTDQGITALQMDIK
+552 TGTDRGITALQMDIK

-578 ALAQARDGRMHILG
+578 ALAQAKDGRMHILG
-592 KIEKAIKA
+592 KINAAISA
-600 PREKVSEYAP
+600 PRDKVSEYAP
-610 QMYTMKIN
+610 QMYVMKIN

-623 EVIGKGGVVIQAL
+623 EVIGKGGSVIQAL

-648 DGTIKIMAV
+648 DGTVKIMAV

-672 VAEPEV
+672 TAEPEV
-678 GMIYAGTVSG
+678 GQIYAGTVSG
-688 VKDFGLFVKV
+688 VKDFGLFVKIM
-698 LNGFESMV
+698 NGFESMV

-713 KRIDKIADAGYKEGD
+713 KRLEKIADAGYKEGD
-728 AVYVKYL
+728 KVYVKYL

-744 MTMVGIDQKSG
+744 MSMVGIDQKTGAES
-755 KEVEKA
+755 KAE

>member
-1 MCGDENCSFVHFAMN
+1 M
-16 AETNDFSPHVVNTNK
+16 
-31 LWRKNMVFGLF
+31 LFGLIN
-42 KKDKDDAHPLNH
+42 KKGESAHLNN
-54 PVYVE
+54 PVTVE
-59 IPYGD
+59 VKYGD
-64 ETLRLETGRMAK
+64 ETLRLETGRLAK
-76 QANGAV
+76 QANGSV

-88 TMVLATVCAEKS
+88 TMVLATVCAEKT

-117 YASAGRIPGS
+117 FASAGRIPGS

-133 KASTAETLTA
+133 KASMGETLIA

-152 LFPETFKNKVQIIAQ
+152 LFPETFKNKVQVIAQ
-167 VFSYDKKNQPDIL
+167 VFSYDRKNQPDIL

-187 ALALSGVPFQGP
+187 ALALSGVPFAGP
-199 IGAARVGYADGQYVL
+199 IGAARVGYMNGKYVL
-214 NPSRKATD
+214 NPSKKD
-222 DMEMDLVVAATKDG
+222 VENSEMDLVVAATKDG

-249 KTVLGAVKFGF
+249 KTTLGAVKFGF
-260 DAQQPVINA
+260 DAQQVVIGA
-269 INELA
+269 INELV
-274 EKAGKERWATPEKS
+274 ETAGKERWAVPEKTPE
-288 PEYVAMEKAFE
+288 YIAMEKRFE
-299 KFAGD
+299 EFAGD
-304 IEAALGIKEKLV
+304 IESALGIKEKLK
-316 RLDTLAEIHVAAK
+316 RLEKLADIHASAKTL
-329 AMIPE
+329 IPE
-334 LFPDTTVAT
+334 MFPDTNVAT

-352 IVENITARIMRGN
+352 IIENITARIMRSN

-397 ALFTRGETQALVT
+397 ALFTRGETQALVS

-418 ALPIESLDGAEEK
+418 ALPLESLDGDEER
-431 DFFLNYNFPGY
+431 DFILNYNFPGF
-442 SVGEC
+442 SVGEA
-447 KGLKSPSRRELGH
+447 KGLKAPGRREIGH
-460 GNLAWRALHPMVPN
+460 GNLAWRAVHPMIPP
-474 RAEFDYVIRVVSD
+474 RSEFDYVIRVCSD

-506 MMDGGVPLKRPV
+506 LMDGGVPMKRPV

-529 DDYAVLTDILG
+529 DDYAILTDILG

-578 ALAQARDGRMHILG
+578 ALAQAKDGRMHILG
-592 KIEKAIKA
+592 KITKAISK
-600 PREKVSEYAP
+600 PRAHVSEYAP
-610 QMYTMKIN
+610 QMYTIKIN

-636 TRETNTNIDLED
+636 TRDTNTTIDLED
-648 DGTIKIMAV
+648 DGTVKILAV
-657 SKEDADEAIRRIKDI
+657 TREDADAAIARIKEI
-672 VAEPEV
+672 VAEPEI
-678 GMIYAGTVSG
+678 GAIYPGVVSG
-688 VKDFGLFVKV
+688 IKDFGIFVKIM
-698 LNGFESMV
+698 NGFEAMV

-713 KRIDKIADAGYKEGD
+713 KRLAKIEDAKLKEGD
-728 AVYVKYL
+728 KVYVRYL
-735 GADKRGKTR
+735 GPDKRGKTR
-744 MTMVGIDQKSG
+744 MSMVGIDQKTGEEIES
-755 KEVEKA
+755 KSK

>member
-1 MCGDENCSFVHFAMN
+1 M
-16 AETNDFSPHVVNTNK
+16 
-31 LWRKNMVFGLF
+31 LFGLF
-42 KKDKDDAHPLNH
+42 GKDEKTTKLNN
-54 PVYVE
+54 PIAVE

-76 QANGAV
+76 QANGSV

-117 YASAGRIPGS
+117 FASAGRIPGS

-199 IGAARVGYADGQYVL
+199 IGAARVGFADGKYIL
-214 NPSRKATD
+214 NPSKKMTED
-222 DMEMDLVVAATKDG
+222 SEMDLVVAATKDG

-249 KTVLGAVKFGF
+249 ATVLGAVKFGF
-260 DAQQPVINA
+260 DAQQDVIRA

-274 EKAGKERWATPEKS
+274 EAAGKERWAVPEKTPEQLT
-288 PEYVAMEKAFE
+288 MESEFE
-299 KFAGD
+299 SFAPA
-304 IEAALGIKEKLV
+304 IEAALQIKEKLV
-316 RLDTLAEIHVAAK
+316 RLETLSEIHTMAK
-329 AMIPE
+329 ARIPE
-334 LFPDTTVAT
+334 LFPESERAA
-343 STLESFADE
+343 STLESWADE
-352 IVENITARIMRGN
+352 VIENLTARIMRGN

-375 RDTKTVRPIEIELG
+375 RDNKTVRPIEIELG

-397 ALFTRGETQALVT
+397 ALFTRGETQALVS

-418 ALPIESLDGAEEK
+418 ALPIESLDGAEER
-431 DFFLNYNFPGY
+431 DFILNYNFPGY

-447 KGLKSPSRRELGH
+447 KGLKSPGRREIGH
-460 GNLAWRALHPMVPN
+460 GNLAWRAVHPMVPS
-474 RAEFDYVIRVVSD
+474 RSEFDYVIRIVSD

-506 MMDGGVPLKRPV
+506 MMDGGVPMKRPV

-529 DDYAVLTDILG
+529 DDYAILTDILG

-552 TGTDQGITALQMDIK
+552 TGTDQGVTALQMDIK
-567 ITSITFEIMEK
+567 ITSITFEIMER
-578 ALAQARDGRMHILG
+578 ALAQAKDGRMHILG
-592 KIEKAIKA
+592 KIEKAIKK
-600 PREKVSEYAP
+600 PRDHVSEYAP
-610 QMYTMKIN
+610 QAYTMKIN

-623 EVIGKGGVVIQAL
+623 EVIGKGGSVIQAL
-636 TRETNTNIDLED
+636 VRETNTIIDLED
-648 DGTIKIMAV
+648 DGTIKIMATA
-657 SKEDADEAIRRIKDI
+657 KEDADAAIQRIKDI

-678 GMIYAGTVSG
+678 GQIYKGTVSG
-688 VKDFGLFVKV
+688 MKDFGLFVKIM
-698 LNGFESMV
+698 NGFEAMV

-713 KRIDKIADAGYKEGD
+713 ERIAKIEDTKIKEGD
-728 AVYVKYL
+728 TVYVRFL

-744 MTMVGIDQKSG
+744 MSMVGIDQKTG
-755 KEVEKA
+755 EEIKK

>member
-1 MCGDENCSFVHFAMN
+1 M
-16 AETNDFSPHVVNTNK
+16 
-31 LWRKNMVFGLF
+31 LFGLIN
-42 KKDKDDAHPLNH
+42 KKGGEPTQHLNN
-54 PVYVE
+54 PVAVE
-59 IPYGD
+59 IKYGD
-64 ETLRLETGRMAK
+64 ETLRLETGRFAK

-82 LATMGG
+82 MATMGG
-88 TMVLATVCAEKS
+88 TMVLATVCAEKT

-117 YASAGRIPGS
+117 FASAGRIPGS

-133 KASTAETLTA
+133 KASMGETLIA

-152 LFPETFKNKVQIIAQ
+152 LFPETFKNKVQVIAQ
-167 VFSYDKKNQPDIL
+167 VFSYDRKNQPDIL

-187 ALALSGVPFQGP
+187 ALALSGVPFAGP
-199 IGAARVGYADGQYVL
+199 IGAARVGYMDGKYIL
-214 NPSRKATD
+214 NPSKKD
-222 DMEMDLVVAATKDG
+222 VENSEMDLVVAATKDG

-249 KTVLGAVKFGF
+249 KTTLGAVKFGF
-260 DAQQPVINA
+260 DAQQAVIGA
-269 INELA
+269 INELTKA
-274 EKAGKERWATPEKS
+274 AGKERWAIPEKTA
-288 PEYVAMEKAFE
+288 EYIAMEKRFE
-299 KFAGD
+299 EFAGD
-304 IEAALGIKEKLV
+304 IESALAIKEKLH
-316 RLDTLAEIHVAAK
+316 RLETLAEIHAAAK
-329 AMIPE
+329 ALIPE
-334 LFPDTTVAT
+334 MFPDTTVAT

-352 IVENITARIMRGN
+352 IVENITARIMRSN

-397 ALFTRGETQALVT
+397 ALFTRGETQALVS

-418 ALPIESLDGAEEK
+418 ALPLETLDGGEER
-431 DFFLNYNFPGY
+431 DFILNYNFPGF
-442 SVGEC
+442 SVGEA
-447 KGLKSPSRRELGH
+447 KGLKAPGRREIGH
-460 GNLAWRALHPMVPN
+460 GNLAWRAVHPMIPS
-474 RAEFDYVIRVVSD
+474 RSEFDYVIRLCSD

-506 MMDGGVPLKRPV
+506 MMDGGVPMKRPV

-529 DDYAVLTDILG
+529 DDYAILTDILG

-578 ALAQARDGRMHILG
+578 ALAQAKDGRMHILG
-592 KIEKAIKA
+592 KIKAAIDK
-600 PREKVSEYAP
+600 PRDHVSEYAP
-610 QMYTMKIN
+610 QMYTMQIN

-636 TRETNTNIDLED
+636 TRDTNTTIDLED
-648 DGTIKIMAV
+648 DGTVKILAV
-657 SKEDADEAIRRIKDI
+657 TREDADAAIARIKEI

-678 GMIYAGTVSG
+678 GQIYPGVVSG
-688 VKDFGLFVKV
+688 VKDFGIFVKIM
-698 LNGFESMV
+698 NGFESMV

-713 KRIDKIADAGYKEGD
+713 KRLAKIEDAKLKEGD
-728 AVYVKYL
+728 PVFVKYL
-735 GADKRGKTR
+735 GIDKRGKTR
-744 MTMVGIDQKSG
+744 MSMVGIDQKTG
-755 KEVEKA
+755 EEKEDK

>member
-1 MCGDENCSFVHFAMN
+1 M
-16 AETNDFSPHVVNTNK
+16 
-31 LWRKNMVFGLF
+31 LFGLF
-42 KKDKDDAHPLNH
+42 NDKEKGAQGKNALNN
-54 PVYVE
+54 PIAVE
-59 IPYGD
+59 IPYG
-64 ETLRLETGRMAK
+64 EEVLRLETGRMAK
-76 QANGAV
+76 QAAGAC

-88 TMVLATVCAEKS
+88 TMVLATVCAEKT

-117 YASAGRIPGS
+117 FASAGRIPGS

-133 KASTAETLTA
+133 KSSTAETLTA

-152 LFPETFKNKVQIIAQ
+152 LFPDTFKNKVQIIAQ

-199 IGAARVGYADGQYVL
+199 IGAARVSYADGKYIL
-214 NPSRKATD
+214 NPSKKFVEES
-222 DMEMDLVVAATKDG
+222 EMDLVVAATKDG

-249 KTVLGAVKFGF
+249 KTTLGAVKFGF
-260 DAQQPVINA
+260 DAQQAVIAA

-274 EKAGKERWATPEKS
+274 EKAGKARWETPALAA
-288 PEYVAMEKAFE
+288 EYVEMEKAFE
-299 KFAGD
+299 KFAPQ
-304 IEAALGIKEKLV
+304 IETALQIKEKLV
-316 RLDTLAEIHVAAK
+316 RLDTLSEIHAAAK
-329 AMIPE
+329 AEIPAM
-334 LFPDTTVAT
+334 FPETAFAA
-343 STLESFADE
+343 STLESWADE

-375 RDTKTVRPIEIELG
+375 RDNKTVRPIEIELG

-397 ALFTRGETQALVT
+397 ALFTRGETQALVS

-418 ALPIESLDGAEEK
+418 ALPLESLDGAEER
-431 DFFLNYNFPGY
+431 DFILNYNFPGY

-447 KGLKSPSRRELGH
+447 KGLRSPGRREIGH
-460 GNLAWRALHPMVPN
+460 GNLAWRALHPMMPA
-474 RAEFDYVIRVVSD
+474 RSEFDYVVRIVSD

-529 DDYAVLTDILG
+529 DDYAILTDILG

-552 TGTDQGITALQMDIK
+552 TGTADGITALQMDIK
-567 ITSITFEIMEK
+567 ITSITFEIMER

-592 KIEKAIKA
+592 KIEQAIKA
-600 PREKVSEYAP
+600 PRDHVSEYAP

-623 EVIGKGGVVIQAL
+623 DVIGKGGVVIQAL
-636 TRETNTNIDLED
+636 TRETNTTIDLED

-678 GMIYAGTVSG
+678 GQIYAGVISG
-688 VKDFGLFVKV
+688 VKDFGLFVKIM
-698 LNGFESMV
+698 NGFEAMV

-713 KRIDKIADAGYKEGD
+713 ERIAKIEDAGFKEGD
-728 AVYVKYL
+728 KVFVRYL

-744 MTMVGIDQKSG
+744 MSMVGIDQKTG
-755 KEVEKA
+755 AEVDVPKKDKEEKKK